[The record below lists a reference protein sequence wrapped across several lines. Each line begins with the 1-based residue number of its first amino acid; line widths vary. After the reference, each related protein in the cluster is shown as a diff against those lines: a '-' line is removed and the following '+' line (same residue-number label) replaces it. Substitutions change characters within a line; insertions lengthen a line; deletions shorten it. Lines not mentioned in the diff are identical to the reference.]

1 MFGCNRRYLAHLA
14 ALDDFSA
21 GVRAL
26 DRLTKPRTVEQKTLK
41 GINFFDPVDNALLHA
56 LKNPRVNIAGIRR
69 ADPLDRIARGADRHA
84 ERIAGLEALRGGLRE
99 EISGPRGLQ
108 LIIR

>member
-1 MFGCNRRYLAHLA
+1 MLGCNRRYLAHLA

-41 GINFFDPVDNALLHA
+41 GINFFDPVDKQTHNTFVRPDSGKCLSLHRGQVA
-56 LKNPRVNIAGIRR
+56 RMVRDNDDLPR
-69 ADPLDRIARGADRHA
+69 PDRSF
-84 ERIAGLEALRGGLRE
+84 GLFL
-99 EISGPRGLQ
+99 
-108 LIIR
+108 

>member
-14 ALDDFSA
+14 ALDDLSA

-41 GINFFDPVDNALLHA
+41 GINFFDPVDHALLHA
-56 LKNPRVNIAGIRR
+56 LQNPRVNIAGIRR
-69 ADPLDRIARGADRHA
+69 ADLLPLLLPIASHA
-84 ERIAGLEALRGGLRE
+84 SFAGSAT
-99 EISGPRGLQ
+99 SV
-108 LIIR
+108 

>member
-26 DRLTKPRTVEQKTLK
+26 DWLTKPRTVEHKTLK
-41 GINFFDPVDNALLHA
+41 GINFFDPVDHALLHA
-56 LKNPRVNIAGIRR
+56 
-69 ADPLDRIARGADRHA
+69 
-84 ERIAGLEALRGGLRE
+84 
-99 EISGPRGLQ
+99 
-108 LIIR
+108 